1 MDGQLPPGLGGG
13 WATSLLSSSPVPI
26 DLPLSTIPCSM
37 LGKRGGNP
45 PGVKNAC
52 LVCGKDLRRQLTP
65 RSGALSLMLSLPP
78 LSPKRIPIPVD
89 SSLDHSKALAKAPST
104 QASAATWGTAR
115 AAEALWRCQP
125 PGSFRTGGSDLNKLG
140 YITQSLLTR
149 GPKSRCDLF
158 ALMGGILGAVCPPP
172 PKVQVGRGQD
182 GLPGQWA
189 NFGGGKM
196 ACLGRRDG
204 TNFPGGRQLGKKIEP
219 PKRGGLCIGLVG
231 MHG

>member
-1 MDGQLPPGLGGG
+1 LDGQLPPGLGGG

-78 LSPKRIPIPVD
+78 PLSPKPIPIPVD
-89 SSLDHSKALAKAPST
+89 CSLDHSKALAKAPST

-125 PGSFRTGGSDLNKLG
+125 LGSFRTGGSDLNKLG

-172 PKVQVGRGQD
+172 QKCKLAG
-182 GLPGQWA
+182 A
-189 NFGGGKM
+189 KM
-196 ACLGRRDG
+196 AC
-204 TNFPGGRQLGKKIEP
+204 PGNGPTSGGGAKWLVWADVMEP
-219 PKRGGLCIGLVG
+219 TFRGAGSLERK
-231 MHG
+231 